1 MKSVDLRNEDIDL
14 ARLLGLAEEES
25 VLLVARDGHEFI
37 LAEADDFD
45 DEVEAL
51 RSSERVQ
58 SFLDQRMQTPGRVPL
73 EEIEKE
79 LEAKLKAG
87 R

>member
-14 ARLLGLAEEES
+14 TRLLHLAEKEA

-45 DEVEAL
+45 EEVEAL
-51 RSSERVQ
+51 RSSERFQ

-73 EEIEKE
+73 EEIERE
-79 LEAKLKAG
+79 IETKLRAS